1 MARIDNLGAY
11 NIVRDA
17 LYEHDGD
24 AKKLFKDIGDTAVAE
39 KRPEL
44 MKEGAIKAVV
54 FIVAVELFDVGAH
67 KFYDYIKQLNKDN
80 EFVKG
85 KEQLKTE
92 LEELSAEIKENEE
105 VNNYEEER

>member
-1 MARIDNLGAY
+1 MARIDNLGDY

-44 MKEGAIKAVV
+44 MKEGAIQAAI
-54 FIVAVELFDVGAH
+54 FIVAAELLLVGAN
-67 KFYDYIKQLNKDN
+67 KLYGFIKQSGKDT
-80 EFVKG
+80 ELIKG
-85 KEQLKTE
+85 KEKLKTE